1 MLFPLHLMFHM
12 PATNVVFILAA
23 RLTEQILQYIGLYLQ
38 LTENFNYF
46 TNIFH
51 KVTVNTKYNQRQTCF
66 PHCGLQTQR
75 WTVQW
80 LLHLLLNETILDSL
94 YLDHRITCFLS
105 VMRSWQITTNMFIHI
120 LHTKPAVIEK
130 PFQYKNNHLH
140 NVHIT

>member
-38 LTENFNYF
+38 LTENCNYF

-75 WTVQW
+75 WRVRC
-80 LLHLLLNETILDSL
+80 LLHLLNETILDSL

-105 VMRSWQITTNMFIHI
+105 VMRSWQITIQNVYPHST
-120 LHTKPAVIEK
+120 
-130 PFQYKNNHLH
+130 YKTCCYRKA
-140 NVHIT
+140 ISI